1 MYDYRE
7 AMKNDIQEA
16 IENYNLSDYEDLDE
30 AYEALY
36 DDLWTDDSVTGNG
49 SGSYTFNR
57 AQAREYVLDN
67 MDLVGE
73 ACKEF
78 GVDGAI
84 LGQKFMEEDYEYLDV
99 TLRCFLLGEILT
111 EVLYG

>member
-7 AMKNDIQEA
+7 AMRNDIKDA
-16 IENYNLSDYEDLDE
+16 IEGYDLSSYEDLDE
-30 AYEALY
+30 AYETIY
-36 DDLWTDDSVTGNG
+36 EDLWIDDSVTGNG

-67 MDLVGE
+67 MALVGE

-78 GVDGAI
+78 GVDAAI

-99 TLRCFLLGEILT
+99 TLRCFLLGEILS
-111 EVLYG
+111 EIIY